1 MTRIYSKSRIPINSV
16 LTIGCFEFQLTIYN
30 FHYHSYKHTNINLRK
45 ICELSFGN
53 NKHLYILSSR
63 QSHLFLSHSYCRFC
77 EKMSS
82 LKSGEELKRRVL
94 SIQSHVIHGYVGN
107 KSATFP
113 LQVSGYDKFNFE
125 MQ

>member
-1 MTRIYSKSRIPINSV
+1 MNYRLVIINIYIFSLLDKVHES
-16 LTIGCFEFQLTIYN
+16 TT
-30 FHYHSYKHTNINLRK
+30 K
-45 ICELSFGN
+45 
-53 NKHLYILSSR
+53 